1 LRIVIAKIIICVILV
16 ATIVGTAMIT
26 MPNHDLVNHNSVKQ
40 VSVKSTIDE
49 ATPSEVVSTIP
60 TTQPTSKA
68 SNKTP
73 QNTQPTTEKVTEKPT
88 ENTNSIVE
96 TSEDN
101 DNYVEKLENE
111 QPEEPENDNDSDSN
125 EEDTYYDTL
134 LDIDNPDSDYSPKA
148 IDISDGEREE
158 IARIVMGEFGGSDF
172 TGCALLAQ
180 CIRDAMAQ
188 YGYDGYEIRSAMQY
202 YGYNSNPSSTAYEA
216 VDWIF
221 VGNAAV
227 QHRILVMNN
236 SSGGWHGTQNFVVH
250 YQGVWFYDLW

>member
-1 LRIVIAKIIICVILV
+1 MRIVIAKIIICVILV

-96 TSEDN
+96 TSEDD
-101 DNYVEKLENE
+101 DNYVEESENE
-111 QPEEPENDNDSDSN
+111 KSEESENNSDTDYN
-125 EEDTYYDTL
+125 KEDTYYDTL
-134 LDIDNPDSDYSPKA
+134 LDIDNPDSDYLPKA

-221 VGNAAV
+221 AGNAAV